1 MRTMMLRR
9 MMMKMKNNLS
19 KMRSVFVKEDL
30 LETHM
35 KDVFRRKYQ
44 MAVIVNVL
52 FSPHETPWQFENM
65 KTVMVNISYL
75 MYRKKTVAQYTN
87 ILRALSTCINE
98 MVIGWSQT
106 KLGFTKLDY
115 KIRFQSYFKS

>member
-1 MRTMMLRR
+1 
-9 MMMKMKNNLS
+9 MKMKNNLR

-35 KDVFRRKYQ
+35 KDVFRRKYP

-75 MYRKKTVAQYTN
+75 MYRKKTVAQYIN

-98 MVIGWSQT
+98 MVIGWSPT

-115 KIRFQSYFKS
+115 KIRFQSHFKL